1 MTKATLEP
9 NNKNNID
16 LVLQPVKT
24 AAPLAAADIY
34 DLIKQSEYTN
44 LYVHS
49 DNIKNAIAELNSV
62 LKPLQAGQS
71 GREIRYQI
79 LERKDAT
86 IKIIIAPDEMS
97 AEAEITAAMGGK
109 HLSAKGI
116 LLAAQ
121 QHGVV
126 KGFTKEDLV
135 KLAHRAAKAAPG
147 ELVKQRIAQG
157 LPAKNGRDAYIK
169 HLVESGQN
177 RILRP
182 KERDDG
188 TVDMRDFGDIV
199 CVKVGQPLVQKIPL
213 THGKPGFTVT
223 GTPLLPEAGNDISID
238 VGDGTTLSPKDSNVI
253 VSTKVGMPRISDT
266 SIQVDDVYSINNVD
280 VSTGNIT
287 FQGSVII
294 KCNVCEGMKVI
305 ATGDINIGGY
315 VESAYIDAGG
325 DVTIAGGII
334 GRKQDVD
341 NKAVIDCVMSTRI
354 CAKGSLYAKYCQ
366 YAELTV
372 GKDIT
377 IENQLL
383 HSILN
388 VGGKVW
394 VGKIGIPKANGKL
407 IGGHINATES
417 IHAGIIGA
425 TAGSHTIIEFRE
437 TIENYKQKIQT
448 LDENIK
454 IQQAKA
460 DELRLAENKL
470 KKVPKAQRNEDLL
483 KKIHNTYVHHTN
495 ELVSLTEEK
504 HQIEIQ
510 MQLYMEEVFVEGT
523 EKVYHGVQMKI
534 GDYIERTKR
543 VYGPV
548 RLRYFE
554 RKVLI
559 DPIIH
564 HS

>member
-1 MTKATLEP
+1 
-9 NNKNNID
+9 
-16 LVLQPVKT
+16 
-24 AAPLAAADIY
+24 
-34 DLIKQSEYTN
+34 
-44 LYVHS
+44 
-49 DNIKNAIAELNSV
+49 
-62 LKPLQAGQS
+62 
-71 GREIRYQI
+71 
-79 LERKDAT
+79 
-86 IKIIIAPDEMS
+86 
-97 AEAEITAAMGGK
+97 
-109 HLSAKGI
+109 
-116 LLAAQ
+116 
-121 QHGVV
+121 
-126 KGFTKEDLV
+126 
-135 KLAHRAAKAAPG
+135 
-147 ELVKQRIAQG
+147 
-157 LPAKNGRDAYIK
+157 
-169 HLVESGQN
+169 
-177 RILRP
+177 
-182 KERDDG
+182 
-188 TVDMRDFGDIV
+188 
-199 CVKVGQPLVQKIPL
+199 
-213 THGKPGFTVT
+213 
-223 GTPLLPEAGNDISID
+223 
-238 VGDGTTLSPKDSNVI
+238 
-253 VSTKVGMPRISDT
+253 
-266 SIQVDDVYSINNVD
+266 
-280 VSTGNIT
+280 
-287 FQGSVII
+287 
-294 KCNVCEGMKVI
+294 
-305 ATGDINIGGY
+305 
-315 VESAYIDAGG
+315 
-325 DVTIAGGII
+325 
-334 GRKQDVD
+334 
-341 NKAVIDCVMSTRI
+341 
-354 CAKGSLYAKYCQ
+354 
-366 YAELTV
+366 
-372 GKDIT
+372 
-377 IENQLL
+377 
-383 HSILN
+383 